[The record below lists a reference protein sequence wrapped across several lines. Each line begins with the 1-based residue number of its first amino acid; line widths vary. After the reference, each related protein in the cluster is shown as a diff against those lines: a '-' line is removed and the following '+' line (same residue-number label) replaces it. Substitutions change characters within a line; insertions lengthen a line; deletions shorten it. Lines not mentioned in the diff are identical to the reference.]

1 VRAIPLLYG
10 ADADWPAPVFLPP
23 IEFNAM
29 TEQTPE
35 TQQPPVDENSLIAER
50 RAKLTA
56 LRGQGIA
63 YPNDFRREDFAGK
76 LQADYVDAE
85 AWTAEALEGNGRN
98 VKLAGRLMAKRVMG
112 KASFAQI
119 QDESGRIQLFLQS
132 TALGDV
138 YAAFKGWDVGDIIAV
153 EGGLTRTK
161 TGELSVKATSIRL
174 LTKSLRPLPDK
185 WHGLAD
191 VEQRYRQRYVDLI
204 VTPESR
210 EVFIKRSKIIR
221 AMRAWLDNRDFLEVE
236 TPMMHYIP
244 GGATAK
250 PFTTHHNALDLDLYL
265 RVAPELY
272 LKRLVVGGLE
282 RVYEINRNFRN
293 EGVSTRHNPEFTMM
307 ELYEAYATYNEVM
320 DLTEGV
326 IRHVAEEVDFDL
338 TLSLRKLI
346 SSDWHSLDQVA
357 GGLAHGTRD
366 RIVIEARKS
375 VQLLEEFGHWD
386 QSLKG
391 GVAIESIRSMV
402 SHLANFPEF
411 NGDMSTLLDVVV
423 NELKK
428 AGLLRDTM
436 RVWDGVLIDLGPD
449 FRRWRM
455 DEAVRHH
462 NPEIS
467 VADCTDRE
475 ALLRHCERLKIRVKP
490 SYGWGKLLLEIFEA
504 TVEHTLIQPTFITD
518 HPVEVSPLA
527 RGSDNEPGYTD
538 RFELFINGKELANGF
553 SELND
558 PEDQAAR
565 FQAQVEAKDGGD
577 DEAMHYDSDYI
588 RALEYG
594 MAPTGG
600 LGIGID
606 RLVMLL
612 TGRGSIRDVL
622 LFPYMRPEA

>member
-1 VRAIPLLYG
+1 MTDPT
-10 ADADWPAPVFLPP
+10 PA
-23 IEFNAM
+23 
-29 TEQTPE
+29 TPHA
-35 TQQPPVDENSLIAER
+35 DENSLIAER
-50 RAKLTA
+50 RAKLAA
-56 LRGQGIA
+56 LRAQGIA
-63 YPNDFRREDFAGK
+63 FPNDFRRGDYAGD
-76 LQADYVDAE
+76 LQAQYEDKE
-85 AWTAEALEGNGRN
+85 LWTAEALEGAGQR
-98 VKLAGRLMAKRVMG
+98 VRLAGRLMAKRVMG

-119 QDESGRIQLFLQS
+119 QDESGRIQLFLQANGLPG
-132 TALGDV
+132 T
-138 YAAFKGWDVGDIIAV
+138 YEAFKGWDIGDIVGA
-153 EGGLTRTK
+153 EGVLTRTR
-161 TGELSVKATSIRL
+161 TGELSVKVDGLRL

-185 WHGLAD
+185 WHGLSD

-204 VTPESR
+204 VTPEAR
-210 EVFIKRSKIIR
+210 EVFIKRSRIIR
-221 AMRAWLDNRDFLEVE
+221 AIREWLDARRFLEVE

-293 EGVSTRHNPEFTMM
+293 EGVSTRHNPEFTML
-307 ELYEAYATYNEVM
+307 ELYEAYATYTEIM

-326 IRHVAEEVDFDL
+326 IRDVAHEVLGTGQVTWEGQAVDL
-338 TLSLRKLI
+338 EP
-346 SSDWHSLDQVA
+346 A
-357 GGLAHGTRD
+357 
-366 RIVIEARKS
+366 
-375 VQLLEEFGHWD
+375 
-386 QSLKG
+386 
-391 GVAIESIRSMV
+391 
-402 SHLANFPEF
+402 
-411 NGDMSTLLDVVV
+411 
-423 NELKK
+423 
-428 AGLLRDTM
+428 
-436 RVWDGVLIDLGPD
+436 

-467 VADCTDRE
+467 AADCTDRE

-527 RGSDNEPGYTD
+527 RANDDEPGYTD
-538 RFELFINGKELANGF
+538 RFELFINGKEIANGF

-565 FQAQVEAKDGGD
+565 FMAQVQAKEGGD
-577 DEAMHYDSDYI
+577 DEAMHFDADYI

-594 MAPTGG
+594 LPPTGG

-612 TGRGSIRDVL
+612 TGSDSIRDVL
-622 LFPYMRPEA
+622 LFPYMRPENQG